1 MSSRLAEMG
10 AERRQFDQMLLFLE
24 KSLKVARVV
33 NLKLVFTDS
42 FLYNLVILIRLSK
55 I

>member
-1 MSSRLAEMG
+1 MSSGLAEIG
-10 AERRQFDQMLLFLE
+10 TKRRQFDQMLLFLE

-42 FLYNLVILIRLSK
+42 FLYNLAILIKLCK